1 MNSTILGHRRRILP
15 ALVLGALIAF
25 GGALG
30 LRAQDE
36 TKIPDAVREKISLAG
51 GHHNLALLLA
61 KKGDADSAAAE
72 ARKIIELRL
81 PPEHELRVAKSMT
94 IIAEKLGETRKF
106 DVAQD
111 LLDDA
116 LKSLVEGSKNRAMLL
131 LAKARLYMQ
140 AGDDDKAIEL
150 YRKAFEPGGR
160 R

>member
-1 MNSTILGHRRRILP
+1 MKSTILGHRRRILP
-15 ALVLGALIAF
+15 ALALGATISL
-25 GGALG
+25 GAALD

-116 LKSLVEGSKNRAMLL
+116 LKSLEGPKNRAMLL

-150 YRKAFEPGGR
+150 YRKAFEPGAR

>member
-116 LKSLVEGSKNRAMLL
+116 LKSLEAPKNRAMLL
-131 LAKARLYMQ
+131 MAKGRLYMQ

-150 YRKAFEPGGR
+150 YRKAFELGGR